1 MAAGTSDEGI
11 ALNTVQCIVTGPESD
26 VEEDVEEDVA
36 AALPTD
42 IR

>member
-11 ALNTVQCIVTGPESD
+11 ALKTVQCIVTSPQSD
-26 VEEDVEEDVA
+26 IEEDIDEDVA
-36 AALPTD
+36 AALPTE